1 MAGGTR
7 AERHAFPPPQAFRS
21 QLASSGEL
29 GLTRFGAQHI
39 HCTLYSPF
47 WGRAGLCCC
56 FRPEMLSRPDMRNSV
71 GFSSSQRAATSISP
85 IWQAVSMHY
94 AHPPG
99 KRGAKKA
106 GGDTTFADLLL
117 LTKKRTPRG
126 AAHVLSTGVEPV
138 SFAWKAKII
147 AVIPRQ
153 LIHVNPGPGCRQVP
167 PPCPARPGKGVK
179 PTAAEPAFPPP
190 SRPLSHLSVA
200 RHGLSS
206 AVRKRTR
213 RKASEQTRSSTKAVA
228 SKFRSETAGVY
239 SSAL

>member
-1 MAGGTR
+1 
-7 AERHAFPPPQAFRS
+7 
-21 QLASSGEL
+21 
-29 GLTRFGAQHI
+29 
-39 HCTLYSPF
+39 
-47 WGRAGLCCC
+47 
-56 FRPEMLSRPDMRNSV
+56 MLSRPDMRNSV

-106 GGDTTFADLLL
+106 GGDTTFAGSAPPHQK
-117 LTKKRTPRG
+117 TNTPRCCYL
-126 AAHVLSTGVEPV
+126 LSTGVEPV

-153 LIHVNPGPGCRQVP
+153 RIHVNPGPGCRQVP

-190 SRPLSHLSVA
+190 SRPLSPLTVA

-213 RKASEQTRSSTKAVA
+213 RKVSEQARSSTKAVA
-228 SKFRSETAGVY
+228 SKFRSETAGAY